1 MMDIYTEHHPHHEI
15 GPVEHLEYVGAQ
27 YYTTLLS
34 RLTSH
39 IKNEDVHVSNAD
51 KVKWEKAFLDIN
63 DLKDKVDSLTPSSN
77 KDDIDLSDYA
87 THTWVDENYARKGQY
102 PTYEELSSR
111 YALKTEIPSVA
122 DFVTRRYVDDAIDSI
137 KSGSGPD
144 MSGYATK
151 QDVEKLDDFVESAIN
166 GLQDQINDIDE
177 YTLPTASNTEK
188 GGIMTGYAP
197 IGNGNYPVLMSGEYA
212 YVKIPFSTTGGDD
225 IVVTSMYNIEVVS
238 NTLKFIK
245 GTQQTPTNVLDGSI
259 VWKVS

>member
-1 MMDIYTEHHPHHEI
+1 MDIYTEHHPHHEI
-15 GPVEHLEYVGAQ
+15 GPVEHLKYVGAQ

-39 IKNEDVHVSNAD
+39 IKNEDVHVSNEDRDKWDNKAD
-51 KVKWEKAFLDIN
+51 KAALRELEMKIAE
-63 DLKDKVDSLTPSSN
+63 LTPSSD
-77 KDDIDLSDYA
+77 KDDIDLSTYA

-122 DFVTRRYVDDAIDSI
+122 DFATKVYVDNAIASI
-137 KSGSGPD
+137 KPGSGSD

-166 GLQDQINDIDE
+166 GLQDQIND
-177 YTLPTASNTEK
+177 
-188 GGIMTGYAP
+188 
-197 IGNGNYPVLMSGEYA
+197 
-212 YVKIPFSTTGGDD
+212 
-225 IVVTSMYNIEVVS
+225 VVTSMYNIEVVS

-245 GTQQTPTNVLDGSI
+245 GTQANRMNILDGSI